1 MTDNFENGLTQ
12 KIADFL
18 AKIGI
23 EIAPAHLDGETFLPG
38 ILVDQGKVLVD
49 EAKLKYPGDLL
60 HEAGHIA
67 VCPNDL
73 RSNLNDEVALP
84 DVNMD
89 AIEAQVIAWSYAAC
103 KYLGLDPTVVFHA
116 GGYKGRSEG
125 LLLNFRLGVY
135 LGLGGLQEAGM
146 TATELTA
153 GESGTP
159 VYPHMLK
166 WLRD

>member
-1 MTDNFENGLTQ
+1 VERGKL
-12 KIADFL
+12 
-18 AKIGI
+18 
-23 EIAPAHLDGETFLPG
+23 
-38 ILVDQGKVLVD
+38 LVDD
-49 EAKLKYPGDLL
+49 AKLTYPGDLL

-67 VCPNDL
+67 VCQNDL

-89 AIEAQVIAWSYAAC
+89 AIEAQAIAWSYATC
-103 KYLGLDPTVVFHA
+103 MYLGLDPTVVFHA

-135 LGLGGLQEAGM
+135 VGVNGLQEAGM
-146 TATELTA
+146 AATEPTA
-153 GESGTP
+153 GKSGTP

>member
-1 MTDNFENGLTQ
+1 MNADFENNVTQ
-12 KIADFL
+12 KIVDFI
-18 AKIGI
+18 KEIGI
-23 EIAPAHLDGETFLPG
+23 EVMPAQINRPTFLPG
-38 ILVDQGKVLVD
+38 ILVERGKLFVD
-49 EAKLKYPGDLL
+49 DAKLMYPGDLL

-89 AIEAQVIAWSYAAC
+89 AIEAQAIAWSYAAC
-103 KYLGLDPTVVFHA
+103 LCLGLDPTVVFHA

-135 LGLGGLQEAGM
+135 LGLNGLQEAGM

-153 GESGTP
+153 GESGTH